1 MALLQ
6 LEKARAGL
14 QAEQATLL
22 PTVDLS
28 GSLQNTN
35 QNSQGLLSTGQSSTT
50 ASGTVRTDYDLD
62 LSGERGARLQVAEQQ
77 VHLAELQVEQTRQ
90 ELRLNTIN
98 DYYAVQQ
105 ALSDIRINQAFL
117 EEAQRNLRDT
127 QLREQVGVGT
137 RFDVLR
143 ADVQVANARQTLTQ
157 ATSQR
162 EISQR
167 QLARRLNLPATIT
180 VTTLAV
186 EIAGSWPLSLEESIV
201 MAYQNRVELQQSLV
215 QRTLNA
221 AQGQRQL
228 AAGRPN
234 LGLYALYQVQSLLG
248 SSTGNS
254 STTQDGF
261 SLGARF
267 NWRLF
272 DGGAASARADQ
283 SDRDLAISEVN
294 FEKTRNDIRVQVEEA
309 YYTLQAN
316 QANISTAN
324 VSVRQAQE
332 ALDLANLRFNAG
344 VGTQLDVL
352 SATRELTQAQGNL
365 ARATLDYNRALA
377 RMERAVSHTTQ

>member
-1 MALLQ
+1 MLF
-6 LEKARAGL
+6 R
-14 QAEQATLL
+14 
-22 PTVDLS
+22 S
-28 GSLQNTN
+28 
-35 QNSQGLLSTGQSSTT
+35 
-50 ASGTVRTDYDLD
+50 
-62 LSGERGARLQVAEQQ
+62 
-77 VHLAELQVEQTRQ
+77 
-90 ELRLNTIN
+90 
-98 DYYAVQQ
+98 
-105 ALSDIRINQAFL
+105 
-117 EEAQRNLRDT
+117 
-127 QLREQVGVGT
+127 
-137 RFDVLR
+137 
-143 ADVQVANARQTLTQ
+143 
-157 ATSQR
+157 
-162 EISQR
+162 
-167 QLARRLNLPATIT
+167 
-180 VTTLAV
+180 
-186 EIAGSWPLSLEESIV
+186 
-201 MAYQNRVELQQSLV
+201 
-215 QRTLNA
+215 

>member
-1 MALLQ
+1 MLF
-6 LEKARAGL
+6 R
-14 QAEQATLL
+14 
-22 PTVDLS
+22 
-28 GSLQNTN
+28 
-35 QNSQGLLSTGQSSTT
+35 
-50 ASGTVRTDYDLD
+50 
-62 LSGERGARLQVAEQQ
+62 
-77 VHLAELQVEQTRQ
+77 
-90 ELRLNTIN
+90 
-98 DYYAVQQ
+98 
-105 ALSDIRINQAFL
+105 
-117 EEAQRNLRDT
+117 
-127 QLREQVGVGT
+127 
-137 RFDVLR
+137 
-143 ADVQVANARQTLTQ
+143 
-157 ATSQR
+157 
-162 EISQR
+162 SQR

-332 ALDLANLRFNAG
+332 ALDLEIG
-344 VGTQLDVL
+344 
-352 SATRELTQAQGNL
+352 
-365 ARATLDYNRALA
+365 RAH
-377 RMERAVSHTTQ
+377 V